1 MRHLVEREAKLNR
14 EIEKYELPEQ
24 LLTFGRHRTETVW
37 RLWFID
43 NIVPLRPDQEEG
55 IIVNYNQVSD
65 IFRTGLM

>member
-1 MRHLVEREAKLNR
+1 MFNR
-14 EIEKYELPEQ
+14 EIENYELPEQ

-55 IIVNYNQVSD
+55 TIRNYYQVSA
-65 IFRTGLM
+65 IFGTGRT